1 MDTKLSFIFLIFA
14 FIVEF
19 ISAKAP
25 LADALICPRYKCDS
39 SMKQCATMVGDAT
52 YGKNVTLNGCTNS
65 TRFECLFT
73 ESMVIENPTL
83 NISCT
88 AKTAPT
94 KTRYNN

>member
-1 MDTKLSFIFLIFA
+1 MDTKLSLIFLIFA
-14 FIVEF
+14 FIVDF
-19 ISAKAP
+19 ISAQNAS
-25 LADALICPRYKCDS
+25 ICPRYKCDS

-65 TRFECLFT
+65 TSFECIFT

-88 AKTAPT
+88 AKVPQT
-94 KTRYNN
+94 KIRYNN